1 MKVHVVL
8 LLVGGLPEDPEIFTD
23 VGAARN
29 RYKALLAECRLN
41 PEDPHDDDHDLYVWE
56 GLIAGAGDA

>member
-8 LLVGGLPEDPEIFTD
+8 LLVGGLPEDPEVFTD
-23 VGAARN
+23 VGAARS
-29 RYKALLAECRLN
+29 RYNALLDEYGLN
-41 PEDPHDDDHDLYVWE
+41 PEDPHDDDHDVYFWE